1 MSLATTAILFD
12 LDGTL
17 IDSAP
22 SILQSFSAVLAQH
35 GLQALEPLGPHLIG
49 PPLNATLQR
58 ITGVADACRLAELAH
73 TFKQHYDTAGYQ
85 ASTVYPG
92 VHQALHALQAQG
104 VLMAIVTNKRIHP
117 TRLIVQHLGW
127 QHLFAGVYA
136 ADAFTPALPGK
147 AATIGQALQR
157 HGLQAQQA
165 CYVGDRSEDAEAA
178 TAAGLRFVWAP
189 WGYMPNL
196 DISPWPGAQCCRT
209 PHHWLGLATSHTIQA
224 LQPHQTP

>member
-1 MSLATTAILFD
+1 MSPATPAILFD

-22 SILQSFSAVLAQH
+22 SILQSFAAALAQH
-35 GLQALEPLGPHLIG
+35 GLQAQEPLGPHLIG
-49 PPLNATLQR
+49 PPLHAALQR
-58 ITGVADACRLAELAH
+58 ITGVADAGCLAELAH

-92 VHQALHALQAQG
+92 VHQVLHALRAQG

-117 TRLIVQHLGW
+117 TRLIIQHLGW

-147 AATIGQALQR
+147 AATISQALQL
-157 HGLQAQQA
+157 HGLQAHQA

-178 TAAGLRFVWAP
+178 TTAGLRFVWAP
-189 WGYMPNL
+189 WGYMPDL
-196 DISPWPGAQCCRT
+196 DISPWPGARCCRT
-209 PHHWLGLATSHTIQA
+209 PEEWLALATSPTIVTP
-224 LQPHQTP
+224 QPHQTP